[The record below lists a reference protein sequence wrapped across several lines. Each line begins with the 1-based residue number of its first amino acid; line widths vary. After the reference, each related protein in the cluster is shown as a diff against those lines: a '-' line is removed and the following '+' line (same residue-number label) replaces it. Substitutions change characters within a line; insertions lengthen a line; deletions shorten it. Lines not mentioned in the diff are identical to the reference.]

1 MEPIHSS
8 TFMISGI
15 ATGLI
20 ALIFAVTAHHKIF
33 NMFEIQ
39 GVVRDYRLLPTFL
52 VKPVTLMITMTEI
65 GTVILLVIPTTRL
78 IGATSAILMLAVYTF
93 AIAINLLR
101 GRVTIDCGCGAG
113 GQGIS
118 WFHVLRNTI
127 YSTFPLLIIALPIES
142 VPSLNAA
149 ITSLFCIAMLWLIVV
164 FFEQLLKT
172 KAHIIVSESQ

>member
-8 TFMISGI
+8 TFMLSAI

-39 GVVRDYRLLPTFL
+39 GIVRDYRLLPTIL
-52 VKPVTLMITMTEI
+52 VKPMALMITIAEI
-65 GTVILLVIPTTRL
+65 GTVILLVIPSTRL
-78 IGATSAILMLAVYTF
+78 IGASIAILMLALYTL
-93 AIAINLLR
+93 AIAINLFK

-149 ITSLFCIAMLWLIVV
+149 ITSLFCIAMLWVIVV

-172 KAHIIVSESQ
+172 KAHIIVSDSQ